1 MCKRWASFPGA
12 LALAVIFQTAG
23 WSQGTHPFSVRDLV
37 EMDRSSDPQVSPD
50 GSRIV
55 FGVSS
60 LDREAN
66 RRRSD
71 LWMVRTDG
79 TGLRR
84 LTTHQAS
91 DFNPRWSPDGG
102 SVFFLSTR
110 SGSAQVWR
118 LPIAP
123 GEAQQVSDLPLGV
136 GNLIVS
142 PDGARLAFTMDVF
155 PDCPA
160 LACTRSRLDERK
172 AEKSSGQLYDEIFVR
187 HWDAWKDGTRS
198 HLFVMN
204 LADGDVRDVMPG
216 MQADSPSKPF
226 GGSEEFTFTSDGK
239 GLVFTARDVGREEPW
254 STDFDLYYVPVD
266 GSAEPR
272 KITTQNR
279 AWDTNPAFAPDGKT
293 LAFLAMERPGYESDR
308 FRIVLQPWPSGT
320 PRVLTADWDRSPGSM
335 AWSPDGRTLLVT
347 AGNLGNVGLFAI
359 DVRSGQVR
367 TLRSDGHVR
376 APAYAG
382 DRIVFGL
389 DHFRSP
395 VELYSARRDGSD
407 VRAITRIN
415 AEKLARVR
423 LGEAEQFTFKGWNDE
438 TVYAWL
444 VKPADFDPA
453 RKYPLAFLIHGGP
466 QGSFDNDF
474 HYRWNPQV
482 YAAAGYAAIMVDFH
496 GSTGYGQAFT
506 DAIRGDWGGKP
517 LVDLQ
522 RGLAAALERYP
533 WMDGERACALGA
545 SYGGYMINWIAGNW
559 PEGFRCLVNHD
570 GVFDQRMMYYATE
583 ELWFPEWEHGGT
595 YWGNP
600 EGYERHN
607 PAQHV
612 AKWRTPMLVIHGAQD
627 FRVPLEQGIAAF
639 TALQRKGV
647 PSQFLYFPDE
657 NHWVLSPANS
667 VLWHETVLAWLN
679 RWLTEGAERAT
690 MPQ

>member
-1 MCKRWASFPGA
+1 MRRSVGA
-12 LALAVIFQTAG
+12 LIILVGMGLAGSTPAPAQQARA
-23 WSQGTHPFSVRDLV
+23 FSVEDLIA
-37 EMDRSSDPQVSPD
+37 MDRIADPQVAPN

-55 FGVSS
+55 FVLSS

-84 LTTHQAS
+84 LTTHEAS

-110 SGSAQVWR
+110 SGSAQVWQ
-118 LPIAP
+118 LPIGP
-123 GEAQQVSDLPLGV
+123 GEAQQVTDLPLGV

-142 PDGARLAFTMDVF
+142 PDGASLAFTLDVF
-155 PDCPA
+155 PDCTT
-160 LACTRSRLDERK
+160 LACTRTRLDERE

-187 HWDAWKDGTRS
+187 HWDSWKDGTRS
-198 HLFVMN
+198 HPFVMS
-204 LADGDVRDVMPG
+204 LADGAVRDVMAG
-216 MQADSPSKPF
+216 MDADSPSKPF
-226 GGSEEFTFTSDGK
+226 GGAEELTFTPDGE
-239 GLVFTARDVGREEPW
+239 GLVFAARNVGREEPW
-254 STDFDLYYVPVD
+254 STDFDLFFVPAD
-266 GSAEPR
+266 GSAQPR
-272 KITTQNR
+272 KITTENR
-279 AWDTNPAFAPDGKT
+279 AWDTNPVFAPDGKT
-293 LAFLAMERPGYESDR
+293 LAYLAMERPGYESDR

-335 AWSPDGRTLLVT
+335 TWSPDGRTLLVT
-347 AGNLGNVGLFAI
+347 AGNLGNVALFAI

-376 APAYAG
+376 YPAYAG

-395 VELYSARRDGSD
+395 VELYSMRRDGSD
-407 VRAITRIN
+407 VRPITRIN
-415 AEKLARVR
+415 AEKLAQVR

-438 TVYAWL
+438 TVYAWM

-453 RKYPLAFLIHGGP
+453 RKYPVAFLIHGGP

-482 YAAAGYAAIMVDFH
+482 YAGAGYAAIMVDFH

-522 RGLAAALERYP
+522 KGLAAALERYP
-533 WMDGERACALGA
+533 WMDGTRACALGA
-545 SYGGYMINWIAGNW
+545 SYGGYMVNWIAGNW
-559 PEGFRCLVNHD
+559 SDGFRCLVNHD

-607 PAQHV
+607 PAAHV

-627 FRVPLEQGIAAF
+627 FRVPLEQGLAAF

-667 VLWHETVLAWLN
+667 VLWHETVLAWLD
-679 RWLTEGAERAT
+679 RWLGQGAERAAS
-690 MPQ
+690 QQ

>member
-1 MCKRWASFPGA
+1 MRRSVGA
-12 LALAVIFQTAG
+12 LIILVGMGLAGSTPAPAQQARA
-23 WSQGTHPFSVRDLV
+23 FSVEDLIA
-37 EMDRSSDPQVSPD
+37 MDRIADPQVAPN

-55 FGVSS
+55 FVLSS

-84 LTTHQAS
+84 LTTHEAS

-110 SGSAQVWR
+110 SGSAQVWQ
-118 LPIAP
+118 LPVGP
-123 GEAQQVSDLPLGV
+123 GEAQQVTDLPLGV

-142 PDGARLAFTMDVF
+142 PDGASLAFTLDVF
-155 PDCPA
+155 PDCTT
-160 LACTRSRLDERK
+160 LACTRTRLDERE

-187 HWDAWKDGTRS
+187 HWDSWKDGTRS
-198 HLFVMN
+198 HPFVMS
-204 LADGDVRDVMPG
+204 LADGAVRDVMAG
-216 MQADSPSKPF
+216 MDADSPSKPF
-226 GGSEEFTFTSDGK
+226 GGAEELTFTPDGE
-239 GLVFTARDVGREEPW
+239 GLVFAARNVGREEPW
-254 STDFDLYYVPVD
+254 STDFDLFFVPAD
-266 GSAEPR
+266 GSAQPR
-272 KITTQNR
+272 KITTENR
-279 AWDTNPAFAPDGKT
+279 AWDTNPVFAPDGNT
-293 LAFLAMERPGYESDR
+293 LAYLAMERPGYESDR

-335 AWSPDGRTLLVT
+335 TWSPDGRTLLVT
-347 AGNLGNVGLFAI
+347 AGNLGNVALFAI

-376 APAYAG
+376 YPAYAG

-395 VELYSARRDGSD
+395 VELYSMRRDGSD
-407 VRAITRIN
+407 VRPITRIN
-415 AEKLARVR
+415 AEKLAQVR
-423 LGEAEQFTFKGWNDE
+423 LGEGEQFTFKGWNDE
-438 TVYAWL
+438 TVYAWM

-453 RKYPLAFLIHGGP
+453 RKYPVAFLIHGGP

-522 RGLAAALERYP
+522 KGLAAALERYP
-533 WMDGERACALGA
+533 WMDGTRACALGA
-545 SYGGYMINWIAGNW
+545 SYGGYMVNWIAGNW
-559 PEGFRCLVNHD
+559 SDGFRCLVNHD

-607 PAQHV
+607 PAAHV

-627 FRVPLEQGIAAF
+627 FRVPLEQGLAAF

-647 PSQFLYFPDE
+647 PSQLLYFPDE

-667 VLWHETVLAWLN
+667 VLWHETVLAWLD
-679 RWLTEGAERAT
+679 RWLGQGAERAAS
-690 MPQ
+690 PQ

>member
-1 MCKRWASFPGA
+1 LT
-12 LALAVIFQTAG
+12 LAIVCQTAA
-23 WSQGTHPFSVRDLV
+23 WSQERQPFSVRDLV
-37 EMDRSSDPQVSPD
+37 GMDRISDLQVAPD

-55 FGVSS
+55 FVLSS
-60 LDREAN
+60 LDRAAN

-71 LWMVRTDG
+71 LWMVRSDG
-79 TGLRR
+79 NELRR
-84 LTTHQAS
+84 LTTHEAA

-102 SVFFLSTR
+102 TVFFLSTR
-110 SGSAQVWR
+110 SGGPQAWR
-118 LPIAP
+118 LPIGP
-123 GEAQQVSDLPLGV
+123 GEARQVTDLPLGV
-136 GNLIVS
+136 GNLVVS
-142 PDGARLAFTMDVF
+142 PDGASLAFTTDVF
-155 PDCPA
+155 PDCA
-160 LACTRSRLDERK
+160 TLACTQARLDERK
-172 AEKSSGQLYDEIFVR
+172 ADKSSGRLYDELFVR
-187 HWDAWKDGTRS
+187 HWDTWKDGTRS
-198 HLFVMN
+198 HLYVMS
-204 LADGDVRDVMPG
+204 LSGGGVRDVMAG
-216 MQADSPSKPF
+216 MNADTPSKPF
-226 GGSEEFTFTSDGK
+226 GGSEEISFTGDGK
-239 GLVFTARDVGREEPW
+239 GLVFSAREAGREEPW
-254 STDFDLYYVPVD
+254 STDFDLFYVPVD
-266 GSAEPR
+266 GSAPPR

-279 AWDTNPAFAPDGKT
+279 AWDTNPVFAPDGKT
-293 LAFLAMERPGYESDR
+293 LAYLAMERPGYESDR

-320 PRVLTADWDRSPGSM
+320 PRLLTAEWDRSPGSIT
-335 AWSPDGRTLLVT
+335 WSRDGRTILVT
-347 AGNLGNVGLFAI
+347 AGNLGNVGLFAV
-359 DVRSGQVR
+359 DVGSGQVR

-376 APAYAG
+376 SPAYAG

-395 VELYSARRDGSD
+395 VELYSMRRDGSD
-407 VRAITRIN
+407 VRPITRIN
-415 AEKLARVR
+415 AEKLAQVR

-438 TVYAWL
+438 TVYAWM
-444 VKPADFDPA
+444 VKPADFDPN
-453 RKYPLAFLIHGGP
+453 RKYPIAFLVHGGP

-474 HYRWNPQV
+474 HYRWNPQI

-533 WMDGERACALGA
+533 WMDGSRACALGA

-559 PEGFRCLVNHD
+559 PERFRCLVNHD

-600 EGYERHN
+600 DGYERHN
-607 PAQHV
+607 PALHV

-627 FRVPLEQGIAAF
+627 FRVPLEQGLAAF

-667 VLWHETVLAWLN
+667 ELWHETVLAWMD
-679 RWLTEGAERAT
+679 RWLGEGAGRAT
-690 MPQ
+690 LPE

>member
-84 LTTHQAS
+84 LTTHEAS

-142 PDGARLAFTMDVF
+142 PDGARLAFTLDVF
-155 PDCPA
+155 PDCTT

-320 PRVLTADWDRSPGSM
+320 PRVLTADWDRSPGSI